1 MTPFTTAHPRFVDY
15 RRHVDELVSAAV
27 TSANPE
33 AAVDRYLRKEGR
45 LLLMGSQDDPIRIDL
60 DQGRVYLV
68 AAGKAAVPMT
78 RTALGVIGGDLAGG
92 VVLAKAGERDWAA
105 ETQDWPITLY
115 QGSHPIPAE
124 TSVNATKAIVEFLT
138 QTRAEDTV
146 ICLISG
152 GASSLLTHPL
162 VPLADWRKLIEL
174 LLKSGGTISEIN
186 AVRRAVDRIKS
197 GGLARAAAP
206 SACYGL
212 ILSDVIGNPMN
223 IIGGGPTVPEQ
234 DLVVGAVAVL
244 GRYDIARKLE
254 RQEWQRL
261 AIALNQSRY
270 LHKNPRPFVR
280 NFIIGDVRGAAMSTL
295 IRAIQ
300 MGFVGQLLTAHMDGE
315 ARSIGRLAGAIA
327 RDLPPDHCLI
337 LGGETTV
344 TIRGSGQGGRAQELA
359 LAAAISLDRG
369 PLAAIASF
377 GTDGEDGPTPAAGA
391 VITNGTARLA
401 RSYGLDPVA
410 FLTNNDSYTFFNR
423 LDEATRDRLDP
434 HLITT
439 GPTGTN
445 VNDLVIILSYGE

>member
-1 MTPFTTAHPRFVDY
+1 MTPFTTTHPRFKDY
-15 RRHVDELVSAAV
+15 RRHIDELVSAAV

-33 AAVDRYLRKEGR
+33 AAVDRMLRREGR
-45 LLLMGSQDDPIRIDL
+45 TLLIGEPDDPSKIDL
-60 DQGRVYLV
+60 DQGKIYLI
-68 AAGKAAVPMT
+68 AAGKASVPMARSAIKT
-78 RTALGVIGGDLAGG
+78 LGADLVGGII
-92 VVLAKAGERDWAA
+92 LAKAGERDWKV
-105 ETQDWPITLY
+105 EIDDWPVTLY
-115 QGSHPIPAE
+115 QGSHPIPDD
-124 TSVNATKAIVEFLT
+124 TSIFGTKAVVEFLS
-138 QTRAEDTV
+138 QTHAEDTV

-152 GASSLLTHPL
+152 GASSLLTDPL
-162 VPLADWRKLIEL
+162 VPLADWRKLIDL
-174 LLKSGGTISEIN
+174 LLKSGGTIGEVN
-186 AVRRAVDRIKS
+186 AIRRAVDRIKS

-206 SACYGL
+206 AACYGL
-212 ILSDVIGNPMN
+212 ILSDVIGNPKN

-261 AIALNQSRY
+261 AVALNQSRF

-280 NFIIGDVRGAAMSTL
+280 NLIIGDVRGAAMSAQV
-295 IRAIQ
+295 RAIQ
-300 MGFVGQLLTAHMDGE
+300 MGFVGQLLTVHMDGE

-344 TIRGSGQGGRAQELA
+344 SIRGKGIGGRSQELA

-369 PLAAIASF
+369 PMAAVACF

-401 RSYGLDPVA
+401 RSYGLDPVVY
-410 FLTNNDSYTFFNR
+410 LGDNDSYTFFSR
-423 LDEATRDRLDP
+423 LDEATRGRLDP
-434 HLITT
+434 HLIIT

-445 VNDLVIILSYGE
+445 VNDLVVILSYGE